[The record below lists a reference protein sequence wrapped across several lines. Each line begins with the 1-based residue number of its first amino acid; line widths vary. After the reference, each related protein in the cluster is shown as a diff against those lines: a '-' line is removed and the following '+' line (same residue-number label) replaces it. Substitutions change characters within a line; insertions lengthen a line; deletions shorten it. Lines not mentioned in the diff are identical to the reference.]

1 MHHFVTAVT
10 AASFVLG
17 RKLFARGK
25 AMADDR
31 ATRRK
36 HFREMLAELRNAA
49 LAELESRGYE
59 VRGKTPIEIRQ
70 ILKRPRSKQKSIA
83 LTNHQTTTATTYQ
96 NTTASAERTSRS

>member
-1 MHHFVTAVT
+1 MHHLVTAVT

-70 ILKRPRSKQKSIA
+70 ILKRRRSKQKSIA
-83 LTNHQTTTATTYQ
+83 LTNHQTTTATTDQ

>member
-1 MHHFVTAVT
+1 
-10 AASFVLG
+10 
-17 RKLFARGK
+17 
-25 AMADDR
+25 MADDR